1 MTPEPTFNCI
11 VPHVPALAVLHQL
24 SHVVKEVVH
33 LKFISILVCA
43 GFAQALSAA
52 SRDGDSVECWLL
64 PWLLLWSTGF

>member
-1 MTPEPTFNCI
+1 MFLPWLF
-11 VPHVPALAVLHQL
+11 LHRL

-52 SRDGDSVECWLL
+52 SRDGDSCVLALAVAAFVEHRLL
-64 PWLLLWSTGF
+64 SARA